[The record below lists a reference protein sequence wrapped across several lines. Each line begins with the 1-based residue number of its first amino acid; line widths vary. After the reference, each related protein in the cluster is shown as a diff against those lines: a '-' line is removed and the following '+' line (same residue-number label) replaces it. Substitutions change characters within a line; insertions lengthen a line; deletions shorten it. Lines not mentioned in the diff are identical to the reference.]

1 MSKDYYNILGVSK
14 ESSDDEIKRAYRKLA
29 HKHHPD
35 KQGGDEAKFKEI
47 NEAYQVLSDKK
58 KRQQYDQFGQTFE
71 QAQSQG
77 QGGFSGF
84 EGFRDFSS
92 FANGFGFDF
101 GSNRTN
107 GGGFEDIFSDIF
119 GAAGFS
125 GRSGATQRQP
135 VGSDI
140 EMDTE
145 ITFEEMAK
153 GTEKEFDVYKKIIC
167 DKCGGTGA
175 EGKETKTCPTCQG
188 SGKVQRA
195 ARSIFG
201 TFTQVTACPEC
212 QGKGN
217 IPKTKCKKCGGD
229 GVVRDYQRVKINI
242 PAGIENGQTVRIEGY
257 GEAPN
262 GGGRSGDLYL
272 TIHVKPHGR
281 FVRKGV
287 NVQSKETISFSQAIL
302 GDKISVETIDG
313 PIKMKIPQGIQS
325 GTYLKIRG
333 KGISRMRGFG
343 RGDHLIEIFVRTPE
357 KLSYRQKELIKQ
369 LKEEG
374 L

>member
-14 ESSDDEIKRAYRKLA
+14 DASDDEIKKAYRKLA

-35 KQGGDEAKFKEI
+35 KQGGDEQKFKEI

-77 QGGFSGF
+77 GFSGF

-92 FANGFGFDF
+92 FANGFG
-101 GSNRTN
+101 G

-119 GAAGFS
+119 GASGFGGGSAGS
-125 GRSGATQRQP
+125 EP

-140 EMDTE
+140 EMDVE
-145 ITFEEMAK
+145 ISFEEMAK
-153 GTEKEFDVYKKIIC
+153 GVQREFNVYKKIIC
-167 DKCGGTGA
+167 DSCGGTGA
-175 EGKETKTCPTCQG
+175 QDKDTKTCPTCKG

-195 ARSIFG
+195 ARSLFG
-201 TFTQVTACPEC
+201 TFTQVTTCPEC
-212 QGKGN
+212 HGRGN

-229 GVVRDYQRVKINI
+229 GVVRDYQKVKINI
-242 PAGIENGQTVRIEGY
+242 PAGIENGQTIRVEGY
-257 GEAPN
+257 GEAPT

-272 TIHVKPHGR
+272 TVHVKPHKR
-281 FVRKGV
+281 FVRKG
-287 NVQSKETISFSQAIL
+287 NDIHSEETISISQALL
-302 GDKISVETIDG
+302 GDKIETETIDG
-313 PIKMKIPQGIQS
+313 LVKIKIPAGIQS
-325 GTYLKIRG
+325 GTYLKIKN
-333 KGISRMRGFG
+333 KGISRLRGFG
-343 RGDHLIEIFVRTPE
+343 RGDHLVQIIIKTPE
-357 KLSYRQKELIKQ
+357 RLSRQQKKLIEK